1 MNPPGK
7 NLQAIAVRV
16 ESPEDYSV
24 GNISAL
30 LAEIA
35 TQLEKFIATGESAE
49 IDLKSLPLGPLE
61 YEQLRLTLGQGE
73 VAANLEAI
81 GPSEIIET
89 KFPGV
94 WWVTHY
100 NVEGDIVADLIEIA
114 RIPSLLQSQPD
125 DMQAGLARLQ
135 MMLKEQA

>member
-1 MNPPGK
+1 MT
-7 NLQAIAVRV
+7 LQDIAVKV
-16 ESPEDYSV
+16 ERADDYSV

-35 TQLEKFIATGESAE
+35 TLLEKFIATGQSAE
-49 IDLKSLPLGPLE
+49 IDLKSLPMGALE
-61 YEQLRLTLGQGE
+61 YEQLRLALGQGE

-89 KFPGV
+89 KYPGV

-114 RIPSLLQSQPD
+114 NCPAILTSQPQ

-135 MMLKEQA
+135 AAIEK